1 MPNHLFNLM
10 NTHASMIQATSD
22 NIYITETAGYIFIF
36 ISGLIG
42 ILFGLYNF
50 YLVMKINTSG
60 DSEELLSQ
68 HKENIRVM
76 NQTAEYIQEGANTFL
91 LQEYTYMSI
100 FLVLFFIVIFL
111 IDEFKFYTAFAF
123 LIGCFASVASGYLG
137 MYVATRT
144 NVRVTYLAAV
154 IPDDRLS
161 LKGAFDTAFRGGC
174 VMGFFLVSVALMA
187 LAVLIIVYKS
197 LLGDLLFLTTD
208 DSKNTYT
215 QLFEYIAGYG
225 LGGSTVALFC
235 RVGGGIYTKA
245 ADVGADLVGKNEFGL
260 GEDSP
265 DNPATIADN
274 VGDNVGD
281 IAGMGSDLFGS
292 FAESTCAALVVS
304 GSSEQLIQGGN
315 YLFPLL
321 ITAGGILVCLVT
333 TFFATHV
340 ITVTEKSKIEKSLR
354 YQLIISS
361 ILLTPLIVVL
371 SLFFLPADIYFNQT
385 DKDNTTVSIISSN
398 WGVMVCG
405 LSGLWCGMI
414 IGYLTDVFTS
424 TEYSP
429 VQNLAISCKSG
440 AAINIIQGLALG
452 YLSCV
457 IPMISLA
464 SKFIYLYFIII
475 IKNYYIL

>member
-1 MPNHLFNLM
+1 M
-10 NTHASMIQATSD
+10 D
-22 NIYITETAGYIFIF
+22 EYITELGGYLFIF

-42 ILFGLYNF
+42 IVFGLINF
-50 YLVMKINTSG
+50 YLVMKIDTTG
-60 DSEELLSQ
+60 KTDGLLSQ
-68 HKENIRVM
+68 HRENVKVM

-91 LQEYTYMSI
+91 LQEYKYMSI
-100 FLVLFFIVIFL
+100 FLVIFFIIIFL
-111 IDEFKFYTAFAF
+111 IDSIKFYTAIAF
-123 LIGCFASVASGYLG
+123 LLGCAASVASGYLG

-144 NVRVTYLAAV
+144 NVRVTYQAAT
-154 IPDDRLS
+154 IPDEKQS
-161 LKGAFDTAFRGGC
+161 LKGAFNAAFRGGC
-174 VMGFFLVSVALMA
+174 VMGFFLVSLALVV
-187 LAVLIIVYKS
+187 LAATLIIYKS
-197 LLGDLLFLTTD
+197 IMGDIKTNEEFTT
-208 DSKNTYT
+208 
-215 QLFEYIAGYG
+215 LFEYIAGYG

-304 GSSEQLIQGGN
+304 GSSSELIIGGN
-315 YLFPLL
+315 YLFPLC
-321 ITAGGILVCLVT
+321 ITAGGILICLIT
-333 TFFATHV
+333 TFFATH
-340 ITVTEKSKIEKSLR
+340 IIAVTEIPKIEKSLR

-361 ILLTPLIVVL
+361 LLLTPMIVIL
-371 SLFFLPADIYFNQT
+371 SLYFFPTNIYFNGY
-385 DKDNTTVSIISSN
+385 KCPN
-398 WGVMVCG
+398 WGIMICG

-414 IGYLTDVFTS
+414 IGYVTDVFTS

-429 VQNLAISCKSG
+429 VKNLATSCKSG

-457 IPMISLA
+457 IPIVCLA
-464 SKFIYLYFIII
+464 SKFNTYIFIYI
-475 IKNYYIL
+475 IKLSHNIHIFLSC